1 MKNTKY
7 NNDVV
12 NKLIE
17 VPKTIIEA
25 PINLLKQLY
34 PFKEITKV
42 SKKIGLPPG
51 SIVYLGEKKVE
62 KVTINLT
69 EYDENKSET
78 YEIKSV
84 DEIDPFTD
92 TPQVTWVSV
101 CGLHE
106 TEFLKQVGEKFKIHP
121 LVLED
126 ILNTDTRPKIE
137 ITDDYLFIV
146 MKLVMF
152 NPEQKIL
159 ETEQVSFILGKTFL
173 FSFSEKSDEI
183 FNPVKDRI
191 ATQLGKIRK
200 RGSDYLLYAL
210 MDIVVDHYFLALEK
224 VEDRIETL
232 DDEVINNPERSQ
244 IESIYNLRNLLLMMR
259 RSIWPLREIVN
270 QLIKDDS
277 DLLDD
282 SIEPY
287 LRDIYDHT
295 IHITES
301 IEQQREITNGLMEI
315 YLSMMSNKMNEVM
328 KVLTVIA
335 TIFIPL
341 TFIVGI
347 YGMNFPNM
355 PETELAV
362 GVLCGLGCHGC
373 GGCCYVDLFQ
383 KEEMVL
389 SNSLVYKLNKNALS

>member
-1 MKNTKY
+1 MKNSNTS
-7 NNDVV
+7 NDVI
-12 NKLIE
+12 NKIIE

-25 PINLLKQLY
+25 PINLIKQLT
-34 PFKEITKV
+34 PKRKKKA
-42 SKKIGLPPG
+42 SSKIGLPPG
-51 SIVYLGEKKVE
+51 SIVYLGEKKVD
-62 KVTINLT
+62 KVTIKVT
-69 EYDENKSET
+69 EYDEAGAET

-84 DEIDPFTD
+84 EEIDPFTD

-106 TEFLKQVGEKFKIHP
+106 TDFLKQVGEKFKVHP

-146 MKLVMF
+146 MKLMIF

-159 ETEQVSFILGKTFL
+159 ETEQVSFILGRSFL
-173 FSFSEKSDEI
+173 FSFSERTDEI
-183 FNPVKDRI
+183 FNPVRDRI
-191 ATQLGKIRK
+191 TSQLGKIRK
-200 RGSDYLLYAL
+200 RGGDYLLYAL
-210 MDIVVDHYFLALEK
+210 MDIVVDNYFLALEK
-224 VEDRIETL
+224 TEERIELL
-232 DDEVINNPERSQ
+232 DDEVINNPDQSQ
-244 IESIYNLRNLLLMMR
+244 IQSIYNLRNLLLTIR
-259 RSIWPLREIVN
+259 KSFWPSREIVN

-277 DLLDD
+277 DLLEE

-287 LRDIYDHT
+287 LRDLYDHT
-295 IHITES
+295 IHINET
-301 IEQQREITNGLMEI
+301 IEQQREITNSLMEI

-347 YGMNFPNM
+347 YGMNFKFM
-355 PETELAV
+355 PELEWPWAYFAV
-362 GVLCGLGCHGC
+362 WGVMIA
-373 GGCCYVDLFQ
+373 VVIA
-383 KEEMVL
+383 MVF
-389 SNSLVYKLNKNALS
+389 YFRKKNWF

>member
-1 MKNTKY
+1 MKNS
-7 NNDVV
+7 NIPNEVL
-12 NKLIE
+12 NKIIE

-25 PINLLKQLY
+25 PINLLKQLT
-34 PFKEITKV
+34 PKRKKKT
-42 SKKIGLPPG
+42 SSKIGLPPG
-51 SIVYLGEKKVE
+51 SIVYLGEKKVD
-62 KVTINLT
+62 KVTIKVT
-69 EYDENKSET
+69 EYDEAGAET

-84 DEIDPFTD
+84 EEIDPFTD

-146 MKLVMF
+146 MKLMIF

-159 ETEQVSFILGKTFL
+159 ETEQVSFILGKGFL
-173 FSFSEKSDEI
+173 FSFSERTDEI
-183 FNPVKDRI
+183 FNPVRDRI
-191 ATQLGKIRK
+191 TSQLGKIRK
-200 RGSDYLLYAL
+200 RGGDYLLYAL
-210 MDIVVDHYFLALEK
+210 MDIVVDNYFLALEK
-224 VEDRIETL
+224 TEERIELL
-232 DDEVINNPERSQ
+232 DDEVINNPDQSQ
-244 IESIYNLRNLLLMMR
+244 IQSIYNLRNLLLTIR
-259 RSIWPLREIVN
+259 KSFWPSREIVN

-277 DLLDD
+277 DLLDE

-287 LRDIYDHT
+287 LRDLYDHT
-295 IHITES
+295 IHINETV
-301 IEQQREITNGLMEI
+301 EQQREITNSLMEI

-347 YGMNFPNM
+347 YGMNFKYM
-355 PETELAV
+355 PELDWPWAYFAV
-362 GVLCGLGCHGC
+362 WGVMIA
-373 GGCCYVDLFQ
+373 VVIA
-383 KEEMVL
+383 MV
-389 SNSLVYKLNKNALS
+389 VYFRRKNWF

>member
-1 MKNTKY
+1 MKNSNNT
-7 NNDVV
+7 NDVI
-12 NKLIE
+12 NKIIE

-25 PINLLKQLY
+25 QINLLKQLA
-34 PFKEITKV
+34 PKKKKKT
-42 SKKIGLPPG
+42 SSKIGLPPG

-62 KVTINLT
+62 KVTITLT
-69 EYDENKSET
+69 EYDENNAET

-84 DEIDPFTD
+84 KEIDPFTD

-106 TEFLKQVGEKFKIHP
+106 TEFLKQVGEKFKVHP

-146 MKLVMF
+146 MKLMTF

-159 ETEQVSFILGKTFL
+159 ETEQVSFILGRTFL

-183 FNPVKDRI
+183 FNPVKERI
-191 ATQLGKIRK
+191 TIQLGKFRK

-210 MDIVVDHYFLALEK
+210 MDIVIDHYFLALEK
-224 VEDRIETL
+224 VEERIETL
-232 DDEVINNPERSQ
+232 DDEVINNPEKSQ

-355 PETELAV
+355 PEMKWPWAYFALW
-362 GVLCGLGCHGC
+362 GVMIG
-373 GGCCYVDLFQ
+373 VVIF
-383 KEEMVL
+383 MVF
-389 SNSLVYKLNKNALS
+389 YFRRKKWF

>member
-1 MKNTKY
+1 MKNSNST
-7 NNDVV
+7 NDVI

-25 PINLLKQLY
+25 PINLLKQLT
-34 PFKEITKV
+34 PKRKKKT
-42 SKKIGLPPG
+42 SSKIGLPPG
-51 SIVYLGEKKVE
+51 TLVYFGEKKVE
-62 KVTINLT
+62 KVTMSLT
-69 EYDENKSET
+69 EYDENSCDN

-84 DEIDPFTD
+84 EEIDPFTD

-126 ILNTDTRPKIE
+126 ILNTETRPKIE
-137 ITDDYLFIV
+137 ITEDYLFVV
-146 MKLVMF
+146 MKLMTF
-152 NPEQKIL
+152 NAEQKIL
-159 ETEQVSFILGKTFL
+159 ETEQVSFILGRTFL

-183 FNPVKDRI
+183 FNPIKERV
-191 ATQLGKIRK
+191 ATQLGKFRK
-200 RGSDYLLYAL
+200 RGSAYLLYAL

-224 VEDRIETL
+224 VEERIETL
-232 DDEVINNPERSQ
+232 DDEVINNAEKSQ

-355 PETELAV
+355 PEMNWPWAYFAV
-362 GVLCGLGCHGC
+362 WGIMIGVTLLML
-373 GGCCYVDLFQ
+373 YFF
-383 KEEMVL
+383 KR
-389 SNSLVYKLNKNALS
+389 KKWF

>member
-1 MKNTKY
+1 MKNS
-7 NNDVV
+7 NIPNEVL
-12 NKLIE
+12 NKIIE

-25 PINLLKQLY
+25 PINLLKQLT
-34 PFKEITKV
+34 PKRKKKT
-42 SKKIGLPPG
+42 SSKIGLPPG
-51 SIVYLGEKKVE
+51 SIVYLGEKKVD
-62 KVTINLT
+62 KVTIKVT
-69 EYDENKSET
+69 EYDEAGAET

-84 DEIDPFTD
+84 EEIDPFTD

-146 MKLVMF
+146 MKLMIF

-159 ETEQVSFILGKTFL
+159 ETEQVSFILGKGFL
-173 FSFSEKSDEI
+173 FSFSERTDEI
-183 FNPVKDRI
+183 FNPVRDRI
-191 ATQLGKIRK
+191 TSQLGKIRK
-200 RGSDYLLYAL
+200 RGGDYLLYAL
-210 MDIVVDHYFLALEK
+210 MDIVVDNYFLALEK
-224 VEDRIETL
+224 TEERIELL
-232 DDEVINNPERSQ
+232 DDEVINNPDQSQ
-244 IESIYNLRNLLLMMR
+244 IQSIYNLRNLLLTIR
-259 RSIWPLREIVN
+259 KSFWPSREIVN

-277 DLLDD
+277 DLLDEN
-282 SIEPY
+282 IEPY
-287 LRDIYDHT
+287 LRDLYDHT
-295 IHITES
+295 IHINETV
-301 IEQQREITNGLMEI
+301 EQQREITNSLMEI

-347 YGMNFPNM
+347 YGMNFKYM
-355 PETELAV
+355 PELEWPWAYFAV
-362 GVLCGLGCHGC
+362 WGIMIAVVVG
-373 GGCCYVDLFQ
+373 
-383 KEEMVL
+383 MV
-389 SNSLVYKLNKNALS
+389 VYFRRKNWF

>member
-1 MKNTKY
+1 MKNSKSS
-7 NNDVV
+7 NDVM

-25 PINLLKQLY
+25 PINLLKQLT
-34 PFKEITKV
+34 PRI
-42 SKKIGLPPG
+42 KKKTSSNIGLPPG
-51 SIVYLGEKKVE
+51 SIVYVGEKKVE
-62 KVTINLT
+62 NVTITLT
-69 EYDENKSET
+69 EYDENNLET

-84 DEIDPFTD
+84 EEIDPFTD

-106 TEFLKQVGEKFKIHP
+106 TDFLKQIGEKFKVHP

-137 ITDDYLFIV
+137 ISEDYLFIV
-146 MKLVMF
+146 MKLLVY
-152 NPEQKIL
+152 NAEHKIL
-159 ETEQVSFILGKTFL
+159 ETEQVSFILGRTFL

-183 FNPVKDRI
+183 FNPIKDRI
-191 ATQLGKIRK
+191 KSQLGKIRK

-210 MDIVVDHYFLALEK
+210 MDVVVDQFFLAVEK
-224 VEDRIETL
+224 VDERIETL
-232 DDEVINNPERSQ
+232 DDEVLNTPERSQ
-244 IESIYNLRNLLLMMR
+244 IEKIYNLKNLLLMLR
-259 RSIWPLREIVN
+259 RSAAPMREIVN
-270 QLIKDDS
+270 QLIKDDG
-277 DLLDD
+277 DLMDD
-282 SIEPY
+282 SIVPY
-287 LRDIYDHT
+287 LRDLYDHT
-295 IHITES
+295 IHISES
-301 IEQQREITNGLMEI
+301 IELQREITSGLMET

-355 PETELAV
+355 PEMQWPWAYFAV
-362 GVLCGLGCHGC
+362 WGVMIGVTALM
-373 GGCCYVDLFQ
+373 LFYF
-383 KEEMVL
+383 KR
-389 SNSLVYKLNKNALS
+389 KKWF

>member
-1 MKNTKY
+1 MKNSH
-7 NNDVV
+7 NPNDVI
-12 NKLIE
+12 NKIIE

-34 PFKEITKV
+34 PFKKKSRV

-51 SIVYLGEKKVE
+51 SLIYLGEKKVE
-62 KVTINLT
+62 KVTIKVT
-69 EYDENKSET
+69 EYDEANAET

-84 DEIDPFTD
+84 EEIDPFTD

-106 TEFLKQVGEKFKIHP
+106 TDFLKQVGERFKVHP

-146 MKLVMF
+146 MKMLTY
-152 NPEQKIL
+152 NAEHKIL

-173 FSFSEKSDEI
+173 FSFSERSDEI
-183 FNPVKDRI
+183 FNPIKERI
-191 ATQLGKIRK
+191 SSQLGRIRK

-210 MDIVVDHYFLALEK
+210 MDIVVDNYFLALEK
-224 VEDRIETL
+224 IEERIELL
-232 DDEVINNPERSQ
+232 DDEIINTPNKSQ
-244 IESIYNLRNLLLMMR
+244 IESIYNLRNLLLLIR
-259 RSIWPLREIVN
+259 RSIWPSREIVN

-277 DLLDD
+277 ELLNE

-287 LRDIYDHT
+287 LRDLYDHT

-301 IEQQREITNGLMEI
+301 IEQQREVTNGLMEI

-347 YGMNFPNM
+347 YGMNFHYM
-355 PETELAV
+355 PELEWPWAYFAVWGVMLAV
-362 GVLCGLGCHGC
+362 VIAMIF
-373 GGCCYVDLFQ
+373 YFKKKDWF
-383 KEEMVL
+383 
-389 SNSLVYKLNKNALS
+389 